1 MRDFRGK
8 IKIKLAIFVASVF
21 ASFAFVSI
29 SEAASLYFSPSSAT
43 YRLGETFQISLYV
56 NSADQAMNAA
66 QASLYFPT
74 DKLSVIS
81 VSTKYSIFSLM
92 VENPTFSNTGG
103 SAGFSGIVLNP
114 GYTGKNGRLVTVNFA
129 AKALGKATVGIGAAQ
144 VLAND
149 GVGTNILT
157 GKGNATINIIEKAKT
172 EPKPETKPEIKP
184 TIPEVVTTTP
194 TTTIVYVTTTQYI
207 ITTTACAFEKLPVI
221 YFKIGGLT
229 TGPSFLLILLLIL
242 SALITIY
249 SFYKGFKYPEKKKHI
264 FGKRK

>member
-1 MRDFRGK
+1 M
-8 IKIKLAIFVASVF
+8 
-21 ASFAFVSI
+21 
-29 SEAASLYFSPSSAT
+29 
-43 YRLGETFQISLYV
+43 YV
-56 NSADQAMNAA
+56 NSTDQAMNAA
-66 QASLYFPT
+66 QATIIFPT

-129 AKALGKATVGIGAAQ
+129 AKALGKATVTISGAQ

-157 GKGNATINIIEKAKT
+157 GKGSATITIIEKAKT
-172 EPKPETKPEIKP
+172 EPKPEIKPEVKP
-184 TIPEVVTTTP
+184 IVSEIVTTTP
-194 TTTIVYVTTTQYI
+194 TTTVIYVTTTQYI
-207 ITTTACAFEKLPVI
+207 ITTTACAFDKLPVI

-249 SFYKGFKYPEKKKHI
+249 SFYKGFKYPEKKKRI
-264 FGKRK
+264 FGKRS